1 MLEHTTQTT
10 TLHTSTVIANPFL
23 RVDPITS
30 VKSYYT
36 HEFQSLPLSSM
47 LAPYIQIRDVLLN
60 TYKDLDYFTVVDIMD
75 TQLVSLDVAIE
86 VHVALLH
93 LQPIVERAIH
103 R

>member
-1 MLEHTTQTT
+1 MLEHTHHTPHTT
-10 TLHTSTVIANPFL
+10 SLVIANPFL

-36 HEFQSLPLSSM
+36 REFQSLPLSSM
-47 LAPYIQIRDVLLN
+47 LAPYINIRDVMLN

-75 TQLVSLDVAIE
+75 TQDVPLDVA
-86 VHVALLH
+86 VVVLVALLE
-93 LQPIVERAIH
+93 LQPIITRAIH